1 MTIGT
6 LLFTRMFGE
15 KVGSDP
21 FGNVYYQHRKQP
33 SSGRRKRWVIYS
45 GEPEASRVPPEWHAW
60 LHRTTVPAPVSRAPQ
75 RAWQKPHE
83 PNLTGTD
90 LAYRPP
96 GHVLKGGVRAP
107 ASGDYEPWVPN

>member
-1 MTIGT
+1 
-6 LLFTRMFGE
+6 
-15 KVGSDP
+15 V
-21 FGNVYYQHRKQP
+21 N
-33 SSGRRKRWVIYS
+33 
-45 GEPEASRVPPEWHAW
+45 
-60 LHRTTVPAPVSRAPQ
+60 RAPQ

-96 GHVLKGGVRAP
+96 GHVLKGGARAP